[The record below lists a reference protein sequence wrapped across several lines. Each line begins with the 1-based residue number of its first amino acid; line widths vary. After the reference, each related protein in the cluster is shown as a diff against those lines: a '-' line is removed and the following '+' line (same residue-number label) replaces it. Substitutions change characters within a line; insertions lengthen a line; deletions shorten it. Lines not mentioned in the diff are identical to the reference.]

1 MNSYV
6 IGNNVSLLAEF
17 SNNALVASDPNY
29 WVDPTTVTFSVMK
42 PGAPSATVLSGSAVV
57 RDQQGQYHATVTTDT
72 VGTWQYYTRGTGT
85 VSAVSAPQSFTVTAA
100 PF

>member
-6 IGNNVSLLAEF
+6 IGNDVDLLAEF
-17 SNNALVASDPNY
+17 SNNTLVASDPNY

-42 PGAPSATVLSGSAVV
+42 PGAGTAIIISGGAII
-57 RDQQGQYHATVTTDT
+57 RDQQGRYHATETADT
-72 VGTWQYYTRGTGT
+72 VGTWQYYARGAGN